1 MFQAQFRCKPYRF
14 SNKSKTVEITT
25 KNTIIKNDEYK
36 TKPVI
41 DVYATGDITLN
52 INNQEIILKALEGHI
67 QLDCDLMNATT
78 VNSLGKTVNANHKM
92 YSDFPILEEGNNNI
106 TWSLGSGASFTKIKI
121 DYRMA
126 VI

>member
-1 MFQAQFRCKPYRF
+1 
-14 SNKSKTVEITT
+14 
-25 KNTIIKNDEYK
+25 
-36 TKPVI
+36 
-41 DVYATGDITLN
+41 
-52 INNQEIILKALEGHI
+52 
-67 QLDCDLMNATT
+67 MNATT

>member
-1 MFQAQFRCKPYRF
+1 M
-14 SNKSKTVEITT
+14 
-25 KNTIIKNDEYK
+25 
-36 TKPVI
+36 
-41 DVYATGDITLN
+41 YATGDITLN
-52 INNQEIILKALEGHI
+52 INNQEVILKALEGHI